1 MNTLMLIKH
10 FETRRVIAK
19 YFKSENEAIQS
30 WAYIPISDEWEI
42 IYLKERKPKG
52 HRYQLTCTK
61 QGEENNLYSKDII
74 CFSKKEALYL
84 KNKIERINQH
94 YIIQIKKLY

>member
-1 MNTLMLIKH
+1 MNTLMLFKHIKM
-10 FETRRVIAK
+10 RIVQAK
-19 YFKSENEAIQS
+19 YFKSEDKAIQA
-30 WAYIPISDEWEI
+30 WGKIPHSGEWEV
-42 IYLKERKPKG
+42 IYLKERKPRG
-52 HRYQLTCTK
+52 HRYQLTYTK
-61 QGEENNLYSKDII
+61 QGMLGNLESKDII

>member
-1 MNTLMLIKH
+1 MNTIMLLKH
-10 FETRRVIAK
+10 IEMRIVVVL
-19 YFKSENEAIQS
+19 YFRSEERAIRTWS
-30 WAYIPISDEWEI
+30 DLFKDEWEV
-42 IYLKERKPKG
+42 IYLKERKPSG
-52 HRYQLTCTK
+52 HRYHLMCK
-61 QGEENNLYSKDII
+61 KSGEPGNLYSREII